1 MRAAARL
8 ARLGLDAYG
17 FAMVAAGT
25 MDLAVDTGLKVWD
38 VEAVIAVIEGA
49 GGVCAH
55 WDGSPANSDGGK
67 FAFAGDRDCLDEAL
81 VALRR
86 ASRD

>member
-1 MRAAARL
+1 MTFYTKLSPIAL
-8 ARLGLDAYG
+8 
-17 FAMVAAGT
+17 
-25 MDLAVDTGLKVWD
+25 DTGLKVWD
-38 VEAVIAVIEGA
+38 VEAVIEGA

-55 WDGSPANSDGGK
+55 WDGSPATSDKGK